1 MKTKFKL
8 WSSSLLLFILTGCSS
23 STNPEA
29 IEALDP
35 LSFAKDWIFGPTGYW
50 QAFKPVAVSLA
61 AISVIYLGYNAILAS
76 DFQQSG
82 RSGMDLTTIMK
93 TLLIIFG
100 AMAVYFALPYIFDA
114 IFSKV

>member
-8 WSSSLLLFILTGCSS
+8 WSSCLLLFLLTGCSS
-23 STNPEA
+23 STNPETLEA
-29 IEALDP
+29 IDP
-35 LSFAKDWIFGPTGYW
+35 LSFAKEWVFGSDGYW

-82 RSGMDLTTIMK
+82 KSGMDLTTIIK

-100 AMAVYFALPYIFDA
+100 AMAVYYALPYIFDA
-114 IFSKV
+114 IFSNV